1 MNQNSN
7 QDISIVLCGAAG
19 QGIATVEGLL
29 TKILKRSGFNVFST
43 SEFMS
48 RVRGG
53 TNSTTI
59 RISSDRV
66 RAYCDRID
74 LLIPLT
80 PEAVPHVKERLT
92 PATCIIG
99 EKKLFGDHPFGG
111 CTLLDI
117 SFEKIAEEVGNRVYS
132 NSVAVG
138 VLAGICRA
146 DRTIISKTLTERFI
160 RMGTDVVS
168 KNLEAANRGCE
179 LAEDLIQS
187 SKIPFELNFKTKP
200 EIADEL
206 LLNGRDAV
214 GLGAI
219 AGGCNYITFYPMAP
233 STGVGAFLAQHRQE
247 FGIVTDQSEDELS
260 VINKAY
266 GAWFAGARA
275 MVTTSGGGFALMTE
289 ALSLIGIT
297 ESPMV
302 IHLGQRPGPATG
314 MPTRTE
320 QGDLELALYAGHG
333 YFPRIILSP
342 GSLKEA
348 FLLTQEAFNLADEF
362 QIPVIILT
370 DHYLINSM
378 YNLSALPSTLP
389 VKKYFIET
397 DQNYE
402 RFKFTKNG
410 ISPRGIPGYGKGL
423 IRVDS
428 HTHTENSEI
437 TENAEIRT
445 KTVDKRLKKLELI
458 KKHVFPPKITGDS
471 DYNYLVIGWGSTYH
485 IIDEAIKKVSEKRN
499 GVAFLHFKQVY
510 PLHPSTSEYLQKAEK
525 TIIIENNPTSQF
537 GKLIKLETGIQID
550 ETVLKY
556 SGYPFS
562 VEEIIEHLNKLIEG

>member
-1 MNQNSN
+1 MHQNTT

-29 TKILKRSGFNVFST
+29 TKILKRSGFNIFST

-80 PEAVPHVKERLT
+80 PEAVPHVKKRLT
-92 PATCIIG
+92 PASCIIG
-99 EKKLFGDHPFGG
+99 EKKLFGDHPLDG

-138 VLAGICRA
+138 VLAGLCRA
-146 DRTIISKTLTERFI
+146 DRTIISKTLTERFT

-168 KNLEAANRGCE
+168 KNLEAANRGCD
-179 LAEDLIQS
+179 LAESLIES
-187 SKIPFELNFKTKP
+187 GKIPFESNLQTNPEVTK
-200 EIADEL
+200 EL

-233 STGVGAFLAQHRQE
+233 STGVGAFLARHRQE
-247 FGIVTDQSEDELS
+247 FGIITDQSEDELS

-266 GAWFAGARA
+266 GAWYAGARA
-275 MVTTSGGGFALMTE
+275 LVTTSGGGFALMTE
-289 ALSLIGIT
+289 ALALIGIT

-348 FLLTQEAFNLADEF
+348 FLLTQKAFNLADEF
-362 QIPVIILT
+362 QVPVIILT

-378 YNLSALPSTLP
+378 YNLSSLPSDLP
-389 VKKYFIET
+389 VKKLFIET
-397 DQNYE
+397 GQNYE
-402 RFKFTKNG
+402 RFKFTENG
-410 ISPRGIPGYGKGL
+410 ISPRGIPGFGKGL

-428 HTHTENSEI
+428 HTHTEDSDISEDP
-437 TENAEIRT
+437 EIRT

-458 KKHVFPPKITGDS
+458 KKSVFPPKLNGES
-471 DYNYLVIGWGSTYH
+471 DYKTLVIGWGSTYH
-485 IIDEAIKKVSEKRN
+485 IIDEAIRKVSEKRD
-499 GVAFLHFKQVY
+499 GIAFLHFKQVY
-510 PLHPSTSEYLQKAEK
+510 PLHPSTSDYLRKAEK

-537 GKLIKLETGIQID
+537 GKLIKLETGTQID
-550 ETVLKY
+550 EAVLKY

-562 VEEIIEHLNKLIEG
+562 VEEIMDHLNKLI